1 MAALESVKF
10 DSPRGRFEFDPV
22 THNVIQDVYLR
33 EAVLTATG
41 VHNRVVADLG
51 RIRDPG

>member
-1 MAALESVKF
+1 VATVATFAGAKTIAV
-10 DSPRGRFEFDPV
+10 DPV